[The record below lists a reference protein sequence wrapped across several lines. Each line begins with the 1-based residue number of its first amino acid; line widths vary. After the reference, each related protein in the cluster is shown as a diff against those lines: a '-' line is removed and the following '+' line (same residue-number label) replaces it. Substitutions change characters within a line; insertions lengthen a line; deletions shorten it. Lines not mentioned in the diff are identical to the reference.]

1 MCYMYIRL
9 GGYMVI
15 YMIMIYRVQMTRGGY
30 IWLWYMKY
38 KWQISIKSDVKV
50 KDLMIFNIVASEILG
65 AMTCLLLNNIN
76 YMIVILVPSSTENV
90 SLPQV
95 DIDVSVKK
103 KGLNQ

>member
-1 MCYMYIRL
+1 
-9 GGYMVI
+9 
-15 YMIMIYRVQMTRGGY
+15 
-30 IWLWYMKY
+30 
-38 KWQISIKSDVKV
+38 
-50 KDLMIFNIVASEILG
+50 MIFNIVASEILG